1 MITFLATIFNQ
12 DGTELLTDVYVRVR
26 EVGEEI
32 KSWDGSFEVDQPTIP
47 VGQYRIKLDDGRS
60 GEIWI
65 TKKSESDD
73 GKTRMTFLGSGPLS

>member
-1 MITFLATIFNQ
+1 MITFLATISNQ

-26 EVGEEI
+26 ELGEEI
-32 KSWDGSFEVDQPTIP
+32 KPWDGSFEVDQPTIP

-65 TKKSESDD
+65 TKKSATSAGE
-73 GKTRMTFLGSGPLS
+73 TLVTFQGSGPLS